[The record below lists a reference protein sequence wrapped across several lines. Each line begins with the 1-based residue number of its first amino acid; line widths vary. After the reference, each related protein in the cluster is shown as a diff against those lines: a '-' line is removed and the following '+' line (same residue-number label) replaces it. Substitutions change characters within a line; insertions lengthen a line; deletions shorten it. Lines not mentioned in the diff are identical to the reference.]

1 MTQKDPALK
10 IHALRKV
17 FGKKVAVND
26 INLTIPAGS
35 FYGLVG
41 PNGAGKTTT
50 LSMATGL
57 LLPDS
62 GNVHIFG
69 RDVWQDRIGALSQIG
84 LLPDGIA
91 MPERL
96 TGKEMLVYWAILR
109 GLDKQTANSRAD
121 ELLSALG
128 LANEHK
134 TLIIEYS
141 TGMRKK
147 IGLAAALLHNPRL
160 VVLDEPLEAVDPVSA
175 IAIKKILKE
184 YVVRGGTVVFSSH
197 VMATVEE
204 LCDSVA
210 IINKGTVVSSGS
222 LRQVCDGLSLEKRFV
237 ALVGENQTA
246 SEMAWLTS

>member
-1 MTQKDPALK
+1 MSQNHPALAIK
-10 IHALRKV
+10 ALRKT
-17 FGKKVAVND
+17 FGKKTAVND
-26 INLTIPAGS
+26 INLSIPAGS

-57 LLPDS
+57 LVPDS
-62 GNVHIFG
+62 GQAFVFG
-69 RDVWQDRIGALSQIG
+69 HDVWRQRVAAMTQLG
-84 LLPDGIA
+84 LLPDALA
-91 MPERL
+91 MPEHL
-96 TGKEMLVYWAILR
+96 TGPEMLMYWGALR
-109 GLDKQTANSRAD
+109 GMEQRTVADRAN
-121 ELLSALG
+121 ELLKVLG
-128 LANEHK
+128 LEAEQK

-175 IAIKKILKE
+175 IAIKRMLKH
-184 YVVRGGTVVFSSH
+184 YVERGGTVVFSSH

-210 IINKGTVVSSGS
+210 IINKGEVVAAGAIDA
-222 LRQVCDGLSLEKRFV
+222 VCDGLSLEERFIR
-237 ALVGENQTA
+237 LVGDGKPTGEMTWLA
-246 SEMAWLTS
+246 S